1 MVGRSFKVP
10 ERQIHQFSIKKSFKY
25 ELVGMFVFEY
35 TQTSMGHGMCVE
47 VRE

>member
-1 MVGRSFKVP
+1 MVGRSFTVP
-10 ERQIHQFSIKKSFKY
+10 ECQIHQFSIKKSFKY
-25 ELVGMFVFEY
+25 ELVRMFVFEY